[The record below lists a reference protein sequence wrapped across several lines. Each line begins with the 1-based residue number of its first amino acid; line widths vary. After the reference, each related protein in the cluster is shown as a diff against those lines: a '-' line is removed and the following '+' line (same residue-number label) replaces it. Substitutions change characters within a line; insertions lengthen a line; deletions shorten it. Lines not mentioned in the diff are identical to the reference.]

1 MSKSKTT
8 TRMPTGQ
15 ENTAKSIK
23 TEKLDTH
30 GLGNTTN
37 SSQEKNLNPPFGFVT
52 EEVKETM
59 ESFMK
64 AGSIGPM
71 CSPHGKSSYER
82 SIVDNM
88 ITKLSNNIRQSFE
101 QNMELAQEVLK
112 CKTAADFI
120 EFQRK
125 NFEINYKNTIKIYE
139 DLFYDIKS
147 LAAKSLNS
155 SKT

>member
-1 MSKSKTT
+1 
-8 TRMPTGQ
+8 
-15 ENTAKSIK
+15 
-23 TEKLDTH
+23 
-30 GLGNTTN
+30 
-37 SSQEKNLNPPFGFVT
+37 
-52 EEVKETM
+52 
-59 ESFMK
+59 
-64 AGSIGPM
+64 
-71 CSPHGKSSYER
+71 
-82 SIVDNM
+82 M

-139 DLFYDIKS
+139 ELFYDIKS

-155 SKT
+155 PKT

>member
-1 MSKSKTT
+1 MSKSKKTPKISARKET
-8 TRMPTGQ
+8 SAEFT
-15 ENTAKSIK
+15 K
-23 TEKLDTH
+23 TEKLDTQT
-30 GLGNTTN
+30 LGSTTDN
-37 SSQEKNLNPPFGFVT
+37 SPNKNSNYPFSFLT
-52 EEVKETM
+52 DEVKEKM
-59 ESFMK
+59 QSFMNSGI
-64 AGSIGPM
+64 GSM
-71 CSPHGKSSYER
+71 CNPNGRNNYEG

-88 ITKLSNNIRQSFE
+88 ITKLSNNIRRGFE
-101 QNMELAQEVLK
+101 ENMELGQEVLK

>member
-1 MSKSKTT
+1 M
-8 TRMPTGQ
+8 
-15 ENTAKSIK
+15 
-23 TEKLDTH
+23 
-30 GLGNTTN
+30 N
-37 SSQEKNLNPPFGFVT
+37 SGIGSMCNPN
-52 EEVKETM
+52 
-59 ESFMK
+59 
-64 AGSIGPM
+64 ARNN
-71 CSPHGKSSYER
+71 YEG

-88 ITKLSNNIRQSFE
+88 ITKLSNNIRRGFE
-101 QNMELAQEVLK
+101 ENMELGQEVLK

>member
-1 MSKSKTT
+1 MSKNKTKMSASKETSAE
-8 TRMPTGQ
+8 P
-15 ENTAKSIK
+15 IK
-23 TEKLDTH
+23 PEKLDTQS
-30 GLGNTTN
+30 LGTTT
-37 SSQEKNLNPPFGFVT
+37 SKSQNKSLNPPFSFVT
-52 EEVKETM
+52 DEVKEKM
-59 ESFMK
+59 ESFIRSGI
-64 AGSIGPM
+64 GSM
-71 CSPHGKSSYER
+71 CNPNGRNNYEG

-88 ITKLSNNIRQSFE
+88 ITKLSNNIRRGFE
-101 QNMELAQEVLK
+101 ENMELGQEVLK